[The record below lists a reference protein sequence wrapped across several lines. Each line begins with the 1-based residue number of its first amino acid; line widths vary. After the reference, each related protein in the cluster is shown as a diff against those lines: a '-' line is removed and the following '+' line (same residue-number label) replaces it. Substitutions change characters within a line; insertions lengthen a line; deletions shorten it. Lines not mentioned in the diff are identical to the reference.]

1 MTKTELDFTKS
12 VKDKKVPL
20 LVLDQKWHHLFAV
33 GKKPEA
39 ILPLENQL
47 KEQLKEQGRAQQELK
62 DLKKVKSTLMNNIME
77 NMDGT
82 DETNHILSKKLDA
95 DRRLIDEVNE
105 KIDQCEDTLLE
116 MPKRLKETNDLLMQ
130 ETMRYCYGLLRTN
143 AIDIEEIG
151 EWIKNI
157 RIELKKQIIKKQSA
171 ELKNREIYSYM
182 HDIFGAEMIDV
193 FDLEYQPEEEP
204 ENKGKNTE
212 SKEASVREA
221 APSGEKTE

>member
-1 MTKTELDFTKS
+1 M
-12 VKDKKVPL
+12 PL
-20 LVLDQKWHHLFAV
+20 LVLDQKWHHLFVA

-47 KEQLKEQGRAQQELK
+47 KEQLKEQGRAQQEIK
-62 DLKKVKSTLMNNIME
+62 ELKKIKSTLMNNIME

-82 DETNHILSKKLDA
+82 EESNPILSKKLET

-143 AIDIEEIG
+143 AKDIEEIG

-157 RIELKKQIIKKQSA
+157 RIELKKQIIRKQNA

-182 HDIFGAEMIDV
+182 HDIFGAQMIDV
-193 FDLEYQPEEEP
+193 FDLEYQTEEEP
-204 ENKGKNTE
+204 EDKGKNAGG
-212 SKEASVREA
+212 KEASAREA
-221 APSGEKTE
+221 ASFGEKTE